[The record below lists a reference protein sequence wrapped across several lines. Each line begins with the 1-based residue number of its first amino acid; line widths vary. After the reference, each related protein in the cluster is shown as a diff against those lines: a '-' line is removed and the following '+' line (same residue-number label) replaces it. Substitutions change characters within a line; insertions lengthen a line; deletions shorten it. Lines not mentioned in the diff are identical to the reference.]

1 LLCGAVAKPSASDTD
16 FSAKDRVT
24 LLIAFRGIQAETSK
38 QSGVHESIA
47 HELQHL
53 VADPFE
59 GWAKGYHVGHADY
72 HTSSRPSTD
81 SLS

>member
-1 LLCGAVAKPSASDTD
+1 LSCGAVVKPTASDTD
-16 FSAKDRVT
+16 FSANDGVT
-24 LLIAFRGIQAETSK
+24 LFIAFRGIQAETSK
-38 QSGVHESIA
+38 QSDVHESIA

-53 VADPFE
+53 VADHFE
-59 GWAKGYHVGHADY
+59 GWAKGYLVGHANY